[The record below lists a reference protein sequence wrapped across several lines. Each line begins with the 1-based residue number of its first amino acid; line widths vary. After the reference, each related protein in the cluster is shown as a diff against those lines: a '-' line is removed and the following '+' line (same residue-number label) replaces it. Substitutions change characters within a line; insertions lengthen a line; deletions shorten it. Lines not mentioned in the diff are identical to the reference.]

1 MLGARNSLLIGC
13 GFLRPRLQQKSA
25 ELRANQEAG
34 TGTKID
40 EKKGESSAFLDSL
53 TVRKVTALFSAFI
66 GFGGAMLGEARRG
79 SSDDDRFDIWGEKNI
94 LSIKISKGT
103 TTDLKVFSR
112 SLI

>member
-1 MLGARNSLLIGC
+1 
-13 GFLRPRLQQKSA
+13 
-25 ELRANQEAG
+25 
-34 TGTKID
+34 
-40 EKKGESSAFLDSL
+40 LDSL

-94 LSIKISKGT
+94 LIKISKGT